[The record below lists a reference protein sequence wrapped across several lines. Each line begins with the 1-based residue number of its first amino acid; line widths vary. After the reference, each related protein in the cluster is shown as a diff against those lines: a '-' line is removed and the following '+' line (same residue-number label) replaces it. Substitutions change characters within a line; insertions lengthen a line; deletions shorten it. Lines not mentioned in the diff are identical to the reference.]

1 MPDMLLRGH
10 LVPIQLNKLM
20 SFTSIRIQISSP
32 RQFRCGSLFF
42 LSGTTA
48 ENSRQFSAI
57 RSSMVG
63 NQTGRRQT
71 PGVYVGLVKVSRG
84 IDGYSD
90 AQINFTMNNETN
102 LPNGKLQQT
111 GNKLTAEPTNPNQ
124 SPDFSSLGNDVF
136 QNAPRVREFESSDDE
151 SFRTWLKASTS
162 NQSVPPSLLERLKNI
177 PDK

>member
-1 MPDMLLRGH
+1 MLLRGH

-177 PDK
+177 PYK

>member
-1 MPDMLLRGH
+1 MLLRGH

-42 LSGTTA
+42 FSGTTA

-177 PDK
+177 PYK

>member
-1 MPDMLLRGH
+1 
-10 LVPIQLNKLM
+10 M
-20 SFTSIRIQISSP
+20 SFTSIRIQINSP

-177 PDK
+177 PYK

>member
-177 PDK
+177 PYK

>member
-1 MPDMLLRGH
+1 MLLRGH

-177 PDK
+177 PHKE

>member
-20 SFTSIRIQISSP
+20 SFTSIRIQLSSP

-177 PDK
+177 PYK